1 MKEGSSTIALSV
13 PASNNGLEFPV
24 VEQPTAAV
32 ELETKLDQARGDLL
46 ELRRRQEELERQKGE
61 LEELRRKQE
70 EYSRGRAEMLDNLT
84 RGLVTLEREQ
94 IESQRLAELCG
105 KTMTAFRDYKD
116 RIEAI
121 NDQEWNSVTLRPE
134 LSRALAVI
142 QDSRL
147 EYNRAR
153 TKLDC
158 LNPGANQPAAVVESA
173 PKPLIDQR
181 ELIRYAL
188 IGAAASA
195 PLIIAG
201 TIWLIVLVATHA
213 R

>member
-1 MKEGSSTIALSV
+1 
-13 PASNNGLEFPV
+13 
-24 VEQPTAAV
+24 
-32 ELETKLDQARGDLL
+32 
-46 ELRRRQEELERQKGE
+46 
-61 LEELRRKQE
+61 
-70 EYSRGRAEMLDNLT
+70 
-84 RGLVTLEREQ
+84 
-94 IESQRLAELCG
+94 
-105 KTMTAFRDYKD
+105 MTAFRDYKD